1 MNKTITINELVELI
15 SKKMRPV
22 KVVISLL
29 STRIAHSEGGMVE
42 LPKDEL
48 EDIIAVIQQFI
59 DEFMCINIK
68 QPLGTK
74 DSKVIRVSSE
84 LESDDYQVE

>member
-1 MNKTITINELVELI
+1 MNKTITIHELVEFI

-29 STRIAHSEGGMVE
+29 STRIEHSKGSMVE
-42 LPKDEL
+42 LPKEEL

-59 DEFMCINIK
+59 NEFVCINIK
-68 QPLGTK
+68 QPPGTK
-74 DSKVIRVSSE
+74 ESKVVRIAGE